1 MLGYITIDHS
11 ELKEKDIE
19 KYRAFYCGVCQDLK
33 YSHGQVHRFTLN
45 YDMTFLAILLTSLS
59 YGKTNREQH
68 FCLVRP
74 GHRKTCLRNRYTA
87 YAADMCILLVYHNLM
102 DDWTDERSLKSAF
115 MADAIRNDYKKTA
128 RRYPRQTKAV
138 RDYIRKLHR
147 VEHSGNCDP
156 DLAAGL
162 TGHFLEEIF
171 LFEENSEW
179 EKELRT
185 MGFFLGKFIYLMDAY
200 EDVYEDRESG
210 GYNPLLS
217 AADESDFEERC
228 AEILTMMAASA
239 AQSFERL
246 PLVDHVDILRNIL
259 YCGIWTKYRL
269 VHKERQQIGSL

>member
-1 MLGYITIDHS
+1 MLGYITIDRS

-33 YSHGQVHRFTLN
+33 YGHGQIHRFTLN

-59 YGKTNREQH
+59 FRKTNREQH

-74 GHRKTCLRNRYTA
+74 GHRKLCFRNRFTA

-102 DDWTDERSLKSAF
+102 DDWMDEGSKKSVF
-115 MADAIRNDYKKTA
+115 LADALRRDYKKTA

-138 RDYIRKLHR
+138 REYVRELIRA
-147 VEHSGNCDP
+147 EHSGNFDP

-162 TGHFLEEIF
+162 TGRCFEEIF
-171 LFEENSEW
+171 LFDENSEW
-179 EKELRT
+179 ERELRAI
-185 MGFFLGKFIYLMDAY
+185 GFFLGKFIYLMDAY
-200 EDVYEDRESG
+200 EDVGEDRKSG
-210 GYNPLLS
+210 GYNPFLPM
-217 AADESDFEERC
+217 ADDPEFEEKA

-239 AQSFERL
+239 TRSFERL
-246 PLVDHVDILRNIL
+246 PLVDHVDILRNIM

-269 VHKERQQIGSL
+269 IHKERLQSGSI